1 MIQIYVCNNN
11 TGLIAY
17 KGVITGMMIAEQ
29 VAKVKSWY
37 GLNDATERI
46 DGRRSIY
53 ENDEY
58 TMEVIKL

>member
-17 KGVITGMMIAEQ
+17 KGIISGMMITEQ

-37 GLNDATERI
+37 RLNDATERI

>member
-17 KGVITGMMIAEQ
+17 KGVITGMMISEQ

-37 GLNDATERI
+37 RLNNATERVQ
-46 DGRRSIY
+46 GRMSVY
-53 ENDEY
+53 ENDDY